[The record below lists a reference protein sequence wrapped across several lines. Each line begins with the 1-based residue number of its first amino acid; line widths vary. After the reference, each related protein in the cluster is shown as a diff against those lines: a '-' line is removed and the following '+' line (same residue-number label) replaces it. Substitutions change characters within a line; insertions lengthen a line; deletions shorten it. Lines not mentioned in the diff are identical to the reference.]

1 MTGSAL
7 KDMAYRNIALA
18 VKPNGLTSVFQAS
31 RNQTN
36 DAGYLMD
43 NSEVY
48 RGLRDFAAVLR
59 ERILLT
65 RLTMIR
71 LKKNRYRNSN
81 LVQPCG
87 QCFADG

>member
-1 MTGSAL
+1 
-7 KDMAYRNIALA
+7 MAYRNIALA

-36 DAGYLMD
+36 KAGYLMD

-59 ERILLT
+59 ERGILLT

-71 LKKNRYRNSN
+71 LKKTS
-81 LVQPCG
+81 LPQ
-87 QCFADG
+87 